1 MGPLPKGVF
10 LTKGVGR
17 HREKLNAFELSLRSA
32 GIAEY
37 NLVRVKSIF
46 PPGCKLITAQE
57 GQRYLTPGQIVF
69 AVMSD
74 NATDEPHRLIAASVG
89 VAIPA
94 VSSYYG
100 YLSEHHSFGEP
111 EQKAGDYAEDLA
123 AMMLATILG
132 VDFDPNSS
140 YDERKDIWR
149 VSDKIISTRNVTQ
162 SAIGDRDG
170 LWTSVVAAAVFV
182 DLPNG
187 R

>member
-1 MGPLPKGVF
+1 MGPFPKGVF

-17 HREKLNAFELSLRSA
+17 HREKLNSFELSLRSA
-32 GIAEY
+32 GIAEF

-46 PPGCKLITAQE
+46 PPNCKLITPLE
-57 GQRYLTPGQIVF
+57 GQRYLSPGQIVF

-94 VSSYYG
+94 NPAHYG
-100 YLSEHHSFGEP
+100 YLSEHHSFGET
-111 EQKAGDYAEDLA
+111 EQKSGDYAEDLA

-132 VDFDPNSS
+132 VDFDPNAS

-149 VSDKIISTRNVTQ
+149 VSDKIVTTRNVTQ

-187 R
+187 K

>member
-1 MGPLPKGVF
+1 VGPLPKGVF

-46 PPGCKLITAQE
+46 PPNCKLITPQE
-57 GQRYLTPGQIVF
+57 GARYLTPGQIVF

-94 VSSYYG
+94 NPVHYG
-100 YLSEHHSFGEP
+100 YLSEHHSYGEP

-132 VDFDPNSS
+132 VDFAPNTS
-140 YDERKDIWR
+140 YDERKNIWR
-149 VSDKIISTRNVTQ
+149 VSDKIVSTRNITQ
-162 SAIGDRDG
+162 SAVGDRDG
-170 LWTSVVAAAVFV
+170 LWTSVGGAPVFV
-182 DLPNG
+182 DFANNK
-187 R
+187 